1 MSSAYAQG
9 EMRQHIYTEE
19 DYYRIP
25 DKFRAELIEGQ
36 IYYQAAPSRLHQEI
50 SGFLYA
56 SIFNYIRAKSG
67 VCRVYHAPFA
77 VKLFNDRNTIV
88 EPDISIVCDL
98 GKLTP
103 KGCSGAP
110 DWIIEIVSM
119 SNPGNDYVRK
129 LNLYADA
136 GVKEYWI
143 VDPYGETVFVYNLA
157 EGKFRATEYSFADE
171 IKVLIYDGLS
181 ISLEEFK
188 DGSHGNV
195 ATIDELF

>member
-1 MSSAYAQG
+1 MSIAHAQW
-9 EMRQHIYTEE
+9 ETKQHLYTED

-25 DKFRAELIEGQ
+25 DNFRAELIDGQ

-56 SIFNYIRAKSG
+56 SIFYYLRAKGGS
-67 VCRVYHAPFA
+67 CRVYHAPFA

-88 EPDISIVCDL
+88 EPDISIVCDMD
-98 GKLTP
+98 KLTS

-110 DWIIEIVSM
+110 DWIIEIISM

-143 VDPYGETVFVYNLA
+143 ADPYGKTVSVYNLA
-157 EGKFRATEYSFADE
+157 EENFRAAEYSFADE
-171 IKVLIYDGLS
+171 IKVLIYDDLT
-181 ISLEEFK
+181 ISLKEF
-188 DGSHGNV
+188 DNESYDNA
-195 ATIDELF
+195 ATIEE